1 MSAIADMHW
10 GPIVPYT
17 AASGIWVPAFAGT
30 TSHSL
35 AAISPSALKRAKGAL
50 DFRAWREWNESRKE
64 ESREEGCKESRRQ
77 EAGEEGSPR
86 QAQEGDGKA
95 GSQIRNQVGSK
106 AGTQETGR
114 EDDLAQQQRR
124 AHYLEFQAAQ
134 PPPARRLRRHG
145 RRHVDSDRAGRPPH
159 PLAGA

>member
-10 GPIVPYT
+10 GPIVPCT
-17 AASGIWVPAFAGT
+17 AASGIRVPTSAGT

-35 AAISPSALKRAKGAL
+35 AAVSPSALKRAKGAL
-50 DFRAWREWNESRKE
+50 DFRAWREWNESRRE
-64 ESREEGCKESRRQ
+64 ESREEGCKESRQ
-77 EAGEEGSPR
+77 ESHSEEPGQEGSPD
-86 QAQEGDGKA
+86 QGQEIGNQDG
-95 GSQIRNQVGSK
+95 GET
-106 AGTQETGR
+106 GTEETGR

-134 PPPARRLRRHG
+134 PPPARRLRQHG
-145 RRHVDSDRAGRPPH
+145 RRHVDPDRARRPPH